1 MPPIINSARNLD
13 GAKAKAGVEQW
24 LAAILSVDVA
34 EYGRLMG
41 VGAEGT
47 GATLEAHLREPIEP
61 KIAAHRGRI
70 VRTTD
75 DGCIEPCNCLPL
87 L

>member
-34 EYGRLMG
+34 EYGHLMG

-47 GATLEAHLREPIEP
+47 GAILEAHLREPIEP
-61 KIAAHRGRI
+61 KIFGRI
-70 VRTTD
+70 VRTTY